1 MGNVKSWLKKF
12 FKIGSPSK
20 LMADEIGQWIPAGI
34 AEGITGNMKTLGSAM
49 KGMTKTIES
58 PSFSISQA
66 ENQGIDYDLLAAAL
80 TRSLSGV
87 EMTTNVNMDGR
98 TVAKTTAPFMETEL
112 SALSAR
118 ANRRLGY
125 V

>member
-1 MGNVKSWLKKF
+1 MGWLKSKISGFVGNVKSWLKKF

-49 KGMTKTIES
+49 KGITKTIES

-66 ENQGIDYDLLAAAL
+66 ENQGIDYDLL
-80 TRSLSGV
+80 
-87 EMTTNVNMDGR
+87 
-98 TVAKTTAPFMETEL
+98 TATLHDRFQ
-112 SALSAR
+112 
-118 ANRRLGY
+118 